1 MSDEGGREVVIAR
14 LRPHSRAL
22 FWPTVLL
29 LAVAAAWGF
38 FGDRFPEARQ
48 DTAVAATAG
57 LLVVVGWL
65 GPVLRWA
72 SRTYTIT
79 SRRTV
84 VRSGAVVRSRQEVLH
99 SRVLSVTVRTTWLQT
114 LVRSGDVELEVGSD
128 RPIVL
133 RDVPSAILT
142 QEVLQ
147 DLVETS

>member
-14 LRPHSRAL
+14 LRPHARAL

-29 LAVAAAWGF
+29 IAVAAAYGF
-38 FGDRFPEARQ
+38 FGDRFPEAWQ
-48 DTAVAATAG
+48 NIAVAATAG

-65 GPVLRWA
+65 APVLRWA

-99 SRVLSVTVRTTWLQT
+99 SRVLSVTVHTTWLQT
-114 LVRSGDVELEVGSD
+114 LMRSGDVELEVGAD
-128 RPIVL
+128 RPVVL
-133 RDVPSAILT
+133 RDVPSAILAA
-142 QEVLQ
+142 EVFQ
-147 DLVETS
+147 DLAETN